1 ILSQQ
6 LSGNTAGNLSDK
18 QVEFSRNIN
27 SSGSDLL
34 NLINDIL
41 DLSKIE
47 SGTVTVEV
55 EEIPFAGLRDNI
67 DRNFRHVAEAKTL
80 PFQVRFAE
88 GLPPVISSDPKRLQQ
103 ILKNLLSNAV
113 KF

>member
-1 ILSQQ
+1 LSQQ
-6 LSGNTAGNLSDK
+6 PPQNASGNPAPK

-34 NLINDIL
+34 HLINDIL

-55 EEIPFAGLRDNI
+55 EDIPFAGLRDNI
-67 DRNFRHVAEAKTL
+67 DRNFRHGAEAKNL
-80 PFQVRFAE
+80 PFHVQFAE
-88 GLPPVISSDPKRLQQ
+88 GLPPVIASDPKRLQQ
-103 ILKNLLSNAV
+103 IL
-113 KF
+113 